1 MYVCFF
7 VLMFGSIVQRGDV
20 EDPRYSNERTKEDAK
35 DMTLDS
41 RENATSMV
49 TLCTIAT
56 RINGTSR

>member
-1 MYVCFF
+1 
-7 VLMFGSIVQRGDV
+7 MFGSIVQRGDV